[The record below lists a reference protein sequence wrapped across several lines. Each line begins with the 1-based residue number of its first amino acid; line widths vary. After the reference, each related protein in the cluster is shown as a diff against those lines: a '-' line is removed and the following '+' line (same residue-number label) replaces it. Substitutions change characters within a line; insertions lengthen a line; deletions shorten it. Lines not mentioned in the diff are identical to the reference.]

1 MFSQTLKPS
10 LEEVLAAPTD
20 ASIPVWRAL
29 PSDTETPISAFLKL
43 RRGGTGFLLES
54 AEQDGS
60 LGRYS
65 FIGVVPD
72 AVLRADLDRG
82 TVETQSGIASYEAS
96 PIEALRQLV
105 GNAPVHQIGNE
116 LPGFVG
122 GAVGALGFDL
132 VRSIEKLPSLL
143 PDPNPFPAAVF
154 ARYATTLVFDHLK
167 QRLLV
172 VSVIPPNVSR
182 EEGYR
187 RASAHVEEVVAALR
201 QAAPPPP
208 FETMGSA
215 ELADQLLQH
224 AEKAPDDDTFL
235 EAVAR
240 AREYVWAGDAI
251 QVVLSRRLKVPVTGD
266 PFRLYRAL
274 RVLNPSPYMFFLEFP
289 EVALV
294 GASPEMLL
302 RAANGVAQ
310 VCPIAGTRPR
320 GKDPDEDAALEED
333 LRNDPKEKAEHV
345 MLVDL
350 GRNDLGRVC
359 RVGSVHVP
367 TLMTVERYRNVM
379 HLVSTVTGRLRDEV
393 DTLAALEACFPAGTV
408 SGAPKIR
415 AMEIIEELEAMR
427 RGAYA
432 GAIGYIGFGAT
443 SLDTC
448 ISIRTIAVQ
457 GGHAHVQAGAGIVAD
472 SIPENELAETNA
484 KAKALF
490 AALALAGV
498 DDRPAKARVV
508 AAATAVGEV
517 RP

>member
-1 MFSQTLKPS
+1 LFSETLKPS

-65 FIGVVPD
+65 FIGVGPD

-82 TVETQSGIASYEAS
+82 TVETQSGISSYEAS

-132 VRSIEKLPSLL
+132 VRSIERLPSEL

-172 VSVIPPNVSR
+172 VSVIPPHVSR

-201 QAAPPPP
+201 QAAPAPP

-215 ELADQLLQH
+215 EGADQLLRD
-224 AEKAPDDDTFL
+224 AEKAPDDATFL
-235 EAVAR
+235 DAVAR

-251 QVVLSRRLKVPVTGD
+251 QVVLSRRLTVPVTGD

-289 EVALV
+289 EVTLV

-302 RAANGVAQ
+302 RSANG
-310 VCPIAGTRPR
+310 
-320 GKDPDEDAALEED
+320 DAALEED

-379 HLVSTVTGRLRDEV
+379 HLVSTVTGKLRDDV

-415 AMEIIEELEAMR
+415 AMEIIEELEVLR

-472 SIPENELAETNA
+472 SVPENELAETEA

-498 DDRPAKARVV
+498 DDRPANGSHV
-508 AAATAVGEV
+508 AAAASGEV

>member
-167 QRLLV
+167 QRLL
-172 VSVIPPNVSR
+172 R
-182 EEGYR
+182 
-187 RASAHVEEVVAALR
+187 
-201 QAAPPPP
+201 
-208 FETMGSA
+208 
-215 ELADQLLQH
+215 
-224 AEKAPDDDTFL
+224 
-235 EAVAR
+235 
-240 AREYVWAGDAI
+240 
-251 QVVLSRRLKVPVTGD
+251 SRRWVAPSSPINCCSTLRRRPTMTRSWKLWPGPGSMSGPVT
-266 PFRLYRAL
+266 RSRW
-274 RVLNPSPYMFFLEFP
+274 
-289 EVALV
+289 
-294 GASPEMLL
+294 
-302 RAANGVAQ
+302 
-310 VCPIAGTRPR
+310 C
-320 GKDPDEDAALEED
+320 
-333 LRNDPKEKAEHV
+333 
-345 MLVDL
+345 
-350 GRNDLGRVC
+350 
-359 RVGSVHVP
+359 
-367 TLMTVERYRNVM
+367 
-379 HLVSTVTGRLRDEV
+379 
-393 DTLAALEACFPAGTV
+393 
-408 SGAPKIR
+408 
-415 AMEIIEELEAMR
+415 
-427 RGAYA
+427 
-432 GAIGYIGFGAT
+432 
-443 SLDTC
+443 
-448 ISIRTIAVQ
+448 
-457 GGHAHVQAGAGIVAD
+457 
-472 SIPENELAETNA
+472 
-484 KAKALF
+484 
-490 AALALAGV
+490 
-498 DDRPAKARVV
+498 
-508 AAATAVGEV
+508 
-517 RP
+517 

>member
-1 MFSQTLKPS
+1 LFSNTLRPS
-10 LEEVLAAPTD
+10 LDEVLAGPTD

-43 RRGGTGFLLES
+43 RRRGTGFLLES

-65 FIGVVPD
+65 FIGVGPD

-82 TVETQSGIASYEAS
+82 TVETQSEITSYEAS
-96 PIEALRQLV
+96 PIDALRQLV
-105 GNAPVHQIGNE
+105 GDAPVHHIGDE

-132 VRSIEKLPSLL
+132 VRSIEKLPSAL
-143 PDPNPFPAAVF
+143 PDPNPFPAAIF

-172 VSVIPPNVSR
+172 VSVIPPNAPR

-187 RASAHVEEVVAALR
+187 RASAHVEEVVGALR
-201 QAAPPPP
+201 QAAPAPP
-208 FETMGSA
+208 FEATGSV
-215 ELADQLLQH
+215 ENADRLLQD
-224 AEKAPDDDTFL
+224 AERAPDDDTFL

-240 AREYVWAGDAI
+240 AREYIWAGDAI
-251 QVVLSRRLKVPVTGD
+251 QVVLSRRLKVPVAGD

-289 EVALV
+289 DVTLV

-302 RAANGVAQ
+302 RVADGVAQ

-333 LRNDPKEKAEHV
+333 LRNDPKERAEHV

-367 TLMTVERYRNVM
+367 SLMTVERYSNVM
-379 HLVSTVTGRLRDEV
+379 HLVSSVTGRLRDEV
-393 DTLAALEACFPAGTV
+393 DTLEALKACFPAGTV

-415 AMEIIEELEAMR
+415 AMEIIEELEAVR

-432 GAIGYIGFGAT
+432 GAIGYIGFGAS

-448 ISIRTIAVQ
+448 ISIRTIAVE

-472 SIPENELAETNA
+472 SVPEKELAETNA

-490 AALALAGV
+490 AALALGGV
-498 DDRPAKARVV
+498 DDRPGNGGHV
-508 AAATAVGEV
+508 AAAAANREMQ
-517 RP
+517 P

>member
-1 MFSQTLKPS
+1 MFARTLKPS
-10 LEEVLAAPTD
+10 LEEVLEAPLD

-65 FIGVVPD
+65 FIGVDPD

-82 TVETQSGIASYEAS
+82 TVETERGITAYEGT
-96 PIEALRQLV
+96 PIAALRELV
-105 GNAPVHQIGNE
+105 GNAPVHYTSAD

-122 GAVGALGFDL
+122 GAVGALGYDL
-132 VRSIEKLPSLL
+132 VRAFEELPSLL
-143 PDPNPFPAAVF
+143 SDPTPFPAALF
-154 ARYATTLVFDHLK
+154 ARYATMLVFDHLK
-167 QRLLV
+167 QRMLV
-172 VSVIPPNVSR
+172 VSVIGPGVER

-187 RASAHVEEVVAALR
+187 RASARVEEVVATLR
-201 QAAPPPP
+201 RAAPPPP
-208 FETMGSA
+208 FDAVGSLENADRLLSDA
-215 ELADQLLQH
+215 ER
-224 AEKAPDDDTFL
+224 EPDD
-235 EAVAR
+235 EAFKKGVAR
-240 AREYVWAGDAI
+240 AREYIRAGDCI
-251 QVVLSRRLKVPVTGD
+251 QVVLSRRLTLSMSGD

-302 RAANGVAQ
+302 RASGDAAQ

-320 GKDPDEDAALEED
+320 GSDPDEDAAMEAD
-333 LRNDPKEKAEHV
+333 LRADPKERAEHV

-359 RVGSVHVP
+359 RPGTVHVP
-367 TLMTVERYRNVM
+367 SLMQVERYSHVM
-379 HLVSTVTGRLRDEV
+379 HLVSSVTGRLKDDV
-393 DTLAALEACFPAGTV
+393 DPLDALTASFPAGTV

-415 AMEIIEELEAMR
+415 AMEIIEELESTR

-432 GAIGYIGFGAT
+432 GAIGYIGFGGG

-448 ISIRTIAVQ
+448 IAIRTIVIQ
-457 GGHAHVQAGAGIVAD
+457 GGRAHIQAGAGIVAD
-472 SIPENELAETNA
+472 SEPQRELEETT
-484 KAKALF
+484 
-490 AALALAGV
+490 
-498 DDRPAKARVV
+498 AKARAMLCAV
-508 AAATAVGEV
+508 ALVSTPGEA
-517 RP
+517 RS

>member
-1 MFSQTLKPS
+1 M
-10 LEEVLAAPTD
+10 EEVLAAPLE

-65 FIGVVPD
+65 FIGIGPD

-82 TVETQSGIASYEAS
+82 TVETQSGISSYEAT

-105 GNAPVHQIGNE
+105 GDAPVHAIDGE

-122 GAVGALGFDL
+122 GVVGALGYDF
-132 VRSIEKLPSLL
+132 VRSLEKLPSTL
-143 PDPNPFPAAVF
+143 PDPSPFPAAIF
-154 ARYATTLVFDHLK
+154 ARYTTTLIFDHLK
-167 QRLLV
+167 QRMLV
-172 VSVIPPNVSR
+172 VSVIAPQVPR

-208 FETMGSA
+208 FETVGSA
-215 ELADQLLQH
+215 DNADQLLSD
-224 AEKAPDDDTFL
+224 ADRIPDDKAFL
-235 EAVAR
+235 DAVAR
-240 AREYVWAGDAI
+240 AREYIWAGDAI
-251 QVVLSRRLKVPVTGD
+251 QVVLSRRLTLPMSGD

-302 RAANGVAQ
+302 RAAGDVAQ

-320 GKDPDEDAALEED
+320 GGDPDEDAALEGD
-333 LRNDPKEKAEHV
+333 LRADPKEKAEHV

-367 TLMTVERYRNVM
+367 SLMTVERYSSVM
-379 HLVSTVTGRLRDEV
+379 HLVSSVTGRLREDV
-393 DTLAALEACFPAGTV
+393 DTLDALEACFPAGTV

-415 AMEIIEELEAMR
+415 AMEIIEELESVR

-432 GAIGYIGFGAT
+432 GAIGYIGFGAN

-448 ISIRTIAVQ
+448 IAIRTIAVT
-457 GGHAHVQAGAGIVAD
+457 GGKAYVQAGAGIVAD
-472 SIPENELAETNA
+472 SVPENELAETNA
-484 KAKALF
+484 KAKGLF
-490 AALALAGV
+490 AALALAGIE
-498 DDRPAKARVV
+498 DRIAGAG
-508 AAATAVGEV
+508 GEV
-517 RP
+517 RG